1 MSNELREIKINGEPY
16 LFKYLK
22 GQEYDEG
29 RRVWL
34 YKDEYGNMLELLV
47 SKLKEIIK
55 KYPNVEIHERVRQFV
70 EEYPNSTEDVIT
82 HRLGRVLNEL
92 LEKGYE

>member
-1 MSNELREIKINGEPY
+1 MIDDLKEIKINGESY

-22 GQEYDEG
+22 GDEYIDG

-34 YKDEYGNMLELLV
+34 YKDEYGDMLEILV
-47 SKLKEIIK
+47 LKLKEIIK
-55 KYPNVEIHERVRQFV
+55 KYPNIDIHPRVKKFV
-70 EEYPNSTEDVIT
+70 IDYPNTTEDVIT

>member
-1 MSNELREIKINGEPY
+1 MIEDMKKINRNGESY
-16 LFKYLK
+16 LFNYLK
-22 GQEYDEG
+22 GDEYDRG

-34 YKDEYGNMLELLV
+34 YKDEYGQMTEMLV
-47 SKLKEIIK
+47 IKHREIIK
-55 KYPNVEIHERVRQFV
+55 KYPNVDIHPRVKKFV
-70 EEYPNSTEDVIT
+70 IDYPNTTEDVIT